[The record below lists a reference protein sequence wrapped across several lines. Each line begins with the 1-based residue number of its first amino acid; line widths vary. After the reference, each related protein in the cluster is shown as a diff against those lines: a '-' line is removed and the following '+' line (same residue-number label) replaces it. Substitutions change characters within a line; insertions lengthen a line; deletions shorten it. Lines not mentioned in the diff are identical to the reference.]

1 MSEISSGRRLPAA
14 SDTPVRPETKSDL
27 AYQQIR
33 QRILEGEL
41 APETSL
47 DQEALAEWLGLSTT
61 PVREALRRLQ
71 SERLVVSRAHR
82 DTVVAPLSV
91 ESVEQVYAV
100 RLALDPLAA
109 SLAAAHADD
118 GERARILAL
127 SQDPP
132 SDADPLS
139 HVSFNRRLHRAI
151 YAASGNTV
159 LIEMLDSL
167 WDLSDR
173 YRRVISKDDAV
184 IELAQDEHHAIVTA
198 VVDGDPDRAA
208 DLMRDHLAASL
219 QLIRSTVPD

>member
-1 MSEISSGRRLPAA
+1 MSEISRSRFSPA
-14 SDTPVRPETKSDL
+14 PERPIRPETKSDL

-33 QRILEGEL
+33 QKILEGEL

-82 DTVVAPLSV
+82 DTVVAPLSADL
-91 ESVEQVYAV
+91 VEQVYAV
-100 RLALDPLAA
+100 RLSLDPLAA

-132 SDADPLS
+132 TDTDPLS
-139 HVSFNRRLHRAI
+139 RVSFNRRLHRAI

-159 LIEMLDSL
+159 LIETLDSL

-173 YRRVISKDDAV
+173 YRRVISKDHAH
-184 IELAQDEHHAIVTA
+184 IELARDEHQAIAAA
-198 VVDGDPDRAA
+198 VVDGDGDRAA
-208 DLMRDHLAASL
+208 ELMREHLLASL
-219 QLIRSTVPD
+219 RLIRSTVPD

>member
-1 MSEISSGRRLPAA
+1 MSEISRRRFSPAPDA
-14 SDTPVRPETKSDL
+14 PIRPETKSDL

-33 QRILEGEL
+33 QKILEGEL

-82 DTVVAPLSV
+82 DTVVAPLSADL
-91 ESVEQVYAV
+91 VEQVYAV

-109 SLAAAHADD
+109 SLAAVHADD
-118 GERARILAL
+118 RERAEILAL
-127 SQDPP
+127 SRNPP
-132 SDADPLS
+132 ADADPVS

-151 YAASGNTV
+151 YTASGNNV
-159 LIEMLDSL
+159 LIETLDSL

-173 YRRVISKDDAV
+173 YRRVISKDDEA
-184 IELAQDEHHAIVTA
+184 IGMAQDEHHGIAEA
-198 VVDGDPDRAA
+198 VVEGDADRAA
-208 DLMRDHLAASL
+208 ELMREHLLASL